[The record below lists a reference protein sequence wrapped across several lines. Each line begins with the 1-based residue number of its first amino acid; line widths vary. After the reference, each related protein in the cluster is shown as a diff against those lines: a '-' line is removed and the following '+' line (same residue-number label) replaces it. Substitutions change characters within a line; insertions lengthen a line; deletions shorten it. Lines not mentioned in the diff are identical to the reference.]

1 MEHLKIAG
9 VFLTIALGTG
19 IAFYIAGL
27 LNRFKDKSLPWLL
40 FYMIAFNV
48 ANLFFL
54 TREYIEINLKDL
66 LNTSFP
72 ITDVLT
78 DISTIFWLLWTTSIW
93 AIVLILLEK
102 PFFNR
107 IKKINI
113 YSIIVLLIF
122 IIGKSF
128 FTGSDFYKNVLT
140 SFSFY
145 LGNLLD
151 IAEIIILIYLII
163 FARKEGDNQKRRYM
177 LSFGYIFLARFVIE
191 IFLFYIP
198 RYILG
203 IRNPY
208 YIQSVIVFS
217 LTIFNALPFIW
228 LRYYFKEYHI
238 NLKKNAPL
246 SIDETI
252 ILKNNISE
260 REKEIIALILEG
272 KSNKEIEEKLFISA
286 HTVKNHIYHI
296 YQKLGINSRYQLIKR
311 FS

>member
-19 IAFYIAGL
+19 IAFYIASL
-27 LNRFKDKSLPWLL
+27 LNRFKDKNLPWLL
-40 FYMIAFNV
+40 FYMITYNT
-48 ANLFFL
+48 ANLLFL
-54 TREYIEINLKDL
+54 TKEYIEINLKEL
-66 LNTSFP
+66 LKLPFP
-72 ITDVLT
+72 VTDVLT
-78 DISTIFWLLWTTSIW
+78 DVSTIFWLLWTTSIW
-93 AIVLILLEK
+93 AIVLILLDK
-102 PFFNR
+102 PYFNR

-113 YSIIVLLIF
+113 YCIIILLIF
-122 IIGKSF
+122 IIGKSSF
-128 FTGSDFYKNVLT
+128 AGSDFYNNTLT
-140 SFSFY
+140 TISFY

-163 FARKEGDNQKRRYM
+163 LARREDNNQKRRYM

-198 RYILG
+198 YFIFG
-203 IRNPY
+203 IKNPY
-208 YIQSVIVFS
+208 YIQSVIVFC

-228 LRYYFKEYHI
+228 LRYYFKEYHT
-238 NLKKNAPL
+238 NLKKITPQN
-246 SIDETI
+246 IDETI

-260 REKEIIALILEG
+260 REKEIITLILEG
-272 KSNKEIEEKLFISA
+272 KSNKEIEEKLFLSA

-296 YQKLGINSRYQLIKR
+296 YQKLGINSRYQLIKK

>member
-9 VFLTIALGTG
+9 VFFTITLGTG

-54 TREYIEINLKDL
+54 TSEYIEINLKEL

-93 AIVLILLEK
+93 AIVLILLEN

-145 LGNLLD
+145 LGNMLD

-198 RYILG
+198 YFIFG
-203 IRNPY
+203 IKNPY
-208 YIQSVIVFS
+208 YIQSVIVFC
-217 LTIFNALPFIW
+217 LIIFNTLPFIW
-228 LRYYFKEYHI
+228 LRYYFKEYHA
-238 NLKKNAPL
+238 NLKKITPL
-246 SIDETI
+246 NIDESI
-252 ILKNNISE
+252 ILKNNISK